1 MKRMKKYKELLKHYV
16 NLLKRINKNTIN
28 PGNKEE
34 YDKAMREKELFEAE
48 YSDLVMLSRRIK

>member
-1 MKRMKKYKELLKHYV
+1 MKKYKELLKHYV